1 MQTIE
6 LSSSSHTAV
15 DLHAL
20 QPVHAENNLPFS
32 SELDEALAR
41 LLRTVRAAGSEA
53 DMDALG
59 MLLGYM
65 EMLEKKQITGSAKQ
79 SVYLE
84 NPVTLTL

>member
-15 DLHAL
+15 DL
-20 QPVHAENNLPFS
+20 QPLHTLEAEQNLPFS
-32 SELDEALAR
+32 TDLDEALAR
-41 LLRTVRAAGSEA
+41 LVRTVRSTDNEA

-59 MLLGYM
+59 VLLGYM
-65 EMLEKKQITGSAKQ
+65 EMLEKKQSAGSSKQ